1 MRRRL
6 ALAVL
11 LVAITAQPVSAQAP
25 SCEDTLR
32 VMRTLAEQ
40 YVASRS
46 RTEIEAAQTIVGLQK
61 RIEALRTEIE
71 VMRAA
76 REEKR

>member
-11 LVAITAQPVSAQAP
+11 LVAITAQPLSAQSP
-25 SCEDTLR
+25 SCEDALR
-32 VMRTLAEQ
+32 VMRILAEQ

-46 RTEIEAAQTIVGLQK
+46 RTEIEAAQTIAGLQK
-61 RIEALRTEIE
+61 QIDTLRTEVE
-71 VMRAA
+71 AMRAA
-76 REEKR
+76 RGEKR